1 MPSQFTN
8 NETLRLKALHE
19 SQLLDSPGSNA
30 LHTLLALAKRLFD
43 VKIVAISLV
52 DEDRQ
57 WFKAQIGLDVTE
69 TARDISFCTHTISQE
84 KPLVVNDATK
94 NTLFADNPLVTSSP
108 FIRFYSGV
116 SLVSS
121 VGYKLGSFCLIDDTP
136 RHFSAEDLA
145 LQRKL
150 SNLIESELNRLSGI
164 PSVESPSATE
174 INQSVLKVMHLFL
187 ETDDHEL
194 AFEVMLDELLML
206 TESDFGFIAEVLD
219 DESHQYLKTR
229 AISDIAW
236 NDETRKRFEESKKD
250 GLEFHDLNN
259 LLGEPL
265 RTLSAVISDDFAND
279 HRVRGLPHG
288 HPTIFKYC
296 GIPIISG
303 DDVIGVIGLANRA
316 QGYPE
321 GFTNTIASFTLTVA
335 MLIQRDRVFKERA
348 LYNQKLFEAAHLD
361 EITQLPNRRSLGA
374 YVDALIRADDSV
386 NTFALCFLDID
397 GFKKV
402 NDNFGHEFGDKV
414 LQSVASRLQ
423 KAIPKGDFV
432 ARISGDEF
440 VIIFHK
446 PEQENF
452 DLLIACLEV
461 PFFCELQSI
470 EVSASAGIA
479 MFPKDGKDIDT
490 LLRHA
495 DHAMYQAKREGK
507 NRFALFDVNLH
518 IQYEQQAQASKAV
531 IDALD
536 KHQIVPYLQAK
547 FSLQDKA
554 ILGFE
559 VLSRWAHPERGLL
572 APGLFLPEIQETQAQ
587 VLHDDYMFSSALA
600 LLPQVHEINKH
611 FTLNINISSEYFN
624 SPLFMERVK
633 SVADIKP
640 DVTRYFVLEI
650 VESTALGELKNA
662 VDRLSFCKDLGY
674 TISLDD
680 FGTSYSSLTYFRAL
694 PVDEIKID
702 KSFIDDIL
710 EDPFDLSIVEA
721 IITMATAFSRDVVAE
736 GVETQAQFDLLKQ
749 IGCQSAQGYLFAKP
763 MPFEEIQQFCSRQL

>member
-1 MPSQFTN
+1 MPSQYTN
-8 NETLRLKALHE
+8 KETLRLKALHE
-19 SQLLDSPGSNA
+19 SKLLDSPSSNA

-52 DEDRQ
+52 DENRQ
-57 WFKAQIGLDVTE
+57 WFKAQIGLDVQE
-69 TARDISFCTHTISQE
+69 TSREISFCTHTINQE
-84 KPLVVNDATK
+84 KPLIVNDATK
-94 NTLFADNPLVTSSP
+94 NTLFADNPLVTGSP
-108 FIRFYSGV
+108 FIRFYSGI
-116 SLVSS
+116 SLSSS

-136 RHFSAEDLA
+136 RHFSAEDIA

-150 SNLIESELNRLSGI
+150 SNLIETELNRLSSL
-164 PSVESPSATE
+164 PFVESPSAGE

-187 ETDDHEL
+187 ETDDHSL
-194 AFEVMLDELLML
+194 AFEVMLDELITL
-206 TESDFGFIAEVLD
+206 TESGFGFIGEVRQSD
-219 DESHQYLKTR
+219 SHQYLKMR

-236 NDETRKRFEESKKD
+236 NQETRERFESSKED
-250 GLEFHDLNN
+250 GLEFHDLDN

-265 RTLSAVISDDFAND
+265 RTLEPVISDDFAND
-279 HRVRGLPHG
+279 KRVGGLPHG
-288 HPTIFKYC
+288 HPSIYKYC
-296 GIPIISG
+296 GIPIISA
-303 DDVIGVIGLANRA
+303 DKVIGIIGLANRQ
-316 QGYPE
+316 QGYSE
-321 GFTNTIASFTLTVA
+321 GFVNTITSFTLTIA

-348 LYNQKLFEAAHLD
+348 LHNQKLFEAAHLD

-374 YVDALIRADDSV
+374 YVDKLIENDEHT

-402 NDNFGHEFGDKV
+402 NDSFGHEFGDKV

-440 VIIFHK
+440 VIIFHQ
-446 PEQENF
+446 PHQENF
-452 DLLIACLEV
+452 DLVIASLEV
-461 PFFCELQSI
+461 PFFCEMHPVEL
-470 EVSASAGIA
+470 SASAGIA
-479 MFPKDGKDIDT
+479 MFPKDGTDIDT

-507 NRFALFDVNLH
+507 NRFAMFDVNLH
-518 IQYEQQAQASKAV
+518 IKYQQQAQAAKAV

-536 KHQIVPYLQAK
+536 KHEIVPYLQPK
-547 FSLQDKA
+547 FSLHDKT

-587 VLHDDYMFSSALA
+587 ILHDDYMFARALD
-600 LLPQVHEINKH
+600 LLPQVHKINKH

-624 SPLFMERVK
+624 SALFVDRVQ
-633 SVADIKP
+633 SVADIEP
-640 DVTRYFVLEI
+640 NITQFFVLEI
-650 VESTALGELKNA
+650 VESTALGELNTA
-662 VDRLSFCKDLGY
+662 IERLNLCKSLGY

-710 EDPFDLSIVEA
+710 TDPYDLSIVIA

-736 GVETQAQFDLLKQ
+736 GVETQEQFDLLKQ

-763 MPFEEIQQFCSRQL
+763 MPLDEIQEFCRTQL